1 MAHTDRCVGGADL
14 SLKDMMSSVVA
25 AEHVIDAVLDKVAHI
40 KYMEELEA
48 KVRPFVINYTT
59 LQGTKCLEALEV
71 RHDYKLDDC
80 YLAQDI
86 QDEDCEEPK
95 NLGHDNW

>member
-1 MAHTDRCVGGADL
+1 MADR
-14 SLKDMMSSVVA
+14 
-25 AEHVIDAVLDKVAHI
+25 VIPTVQRRKLESDTLIKNSI